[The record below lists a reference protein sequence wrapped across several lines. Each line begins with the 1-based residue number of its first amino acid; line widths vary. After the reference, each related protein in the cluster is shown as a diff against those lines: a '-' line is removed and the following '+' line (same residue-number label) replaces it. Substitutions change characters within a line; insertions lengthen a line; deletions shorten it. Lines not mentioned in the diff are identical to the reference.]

1 MSRLT
6 HSSGG
11 FARSLQMSSA
21 RFFAFVEG
29 GLDRPFFD
37 RLIAGVCG
45 PRAIKHQVIAVR
57 EIPGSAGGKIALLS
71 LFRQFRSSGRLLS
84 TAFGKA
90 MVCAFFADKDTD
102 DFSRTQL
109 RSAHLF
115 YTKTYDLEAHLFS
128 CGDLQRALA
137 DSCGLTLQQAKA
149 IIPSQNGWLVDV
161 ATKWK
166 DWTILCLISQT
177 KRVNCGCT
185 YDRASAVNI
194 NPLGPTDVAA
204 LESFK
209 SKLSPLL
216 GLSRHDFDSLFL
228 KVERRLTVALNSGQ
242 PLRYFKGKWLLHVLQ
257 RQLETSN
264 RPADSVV
271 NSAGDKV
278 TTALLSQVANHA
290 GCTCCAPFA
299 PGLAGL
305 IAHVLQ

>member
-45 PRAIKHQVIAVR
+45 PHSVRHQVIAVR
-57 EIPGSAGGKIALLS
+57 EIPGSAGGKIALIS
-71 LFRQFRSSGRLLS
+71 LFREFRSGGKLLT
-84 TAFGKA
+84 TAFGKS

-109 RSAHLF
+109 RSDHLF
-115 YTKTYDLEAHLFS
+115 YTSTYDLEAHLFS
-128 CGDLQRALA
+128 CGDLQRAVA
-137 DSCGLTLQQAKA
+137 DSCGITLQQAKTL
-149 IIPSQNGWLVDV
+149 IPSQNGWLVDV
-161 ATKWK
+161 ATNWK
-166 DWTILCLISQT
+166 DWTVLCLISQT
-177 KRVNCGCT
+177 RRVNCGCT

-194 NPLGPTDVAA
+194 NPLGQPDAIA

-209 SKLSPLL
+209 GKLATSL
-216 GLSRHDFDSLFL
+216 GISRNDFDKLFVR
-228 KVERRLTVALNSGQ
+228 VERRVTAALRGGH

-257 RQLETSN
+257 RHLEASQ
-264 RPADSVV
+264 RPVDAVV
-271 NSAGDKV
+271 NSAGEKV
-278 TTALLSQVANHA
+278 ITALLSQVANHA
-290 GCTCCAPFA
+290 GCQCCAPFA
-299 PGLAGL
+299 PGLGAL
-305 IAHVLQ
+305 AARVA

>member
-1 MSRLT
+1 MNRLT

-37 RLIAGVCG
+37 RLIAGVCS
-45 PRAIKHQVIAVR
+45 PRAIRHQVIAVR
-57 EIPGSAGGKIALLS
+57 EIPGSAGGKIALLT
-71 LFRQFRSSGRLLS
+71 LFRQFRSNGHLFK
-84 TAFGKA
+84 TAFGKS
-90 MVCAFFADKDTD
+90 MTCAFFADKDSD

-115 YTKTYDLEAHLFS
+115 YTLTYDLEAHLFS

-137 DSCGLTLQQAKA
+137 DACGLTLQQAKTL
-149 IIPSQNGWLVDV
+149 IPSQSGWLVDV

-166 DWTILCLISQT
+166 EWTALCLISQMR
-177 KRVNCGCT
+177 RVNCGCT

-194 NPLGPTDVAA
+194 NPLGPSDAAA

-209 SKLSPLL
+209 SKLCTSLAI
-216 GLSRHDFDSLFL
+216 SRNDFDLL
-228 KVERRLTVALNSGQ
+228 YMGVERRLNVALSGGR

-257 RQLETSN
+257 RQLEAAN
-264 RPADSVV
+264 RPADAMV

-278 TTALLSQVANHA
+278 TTALLSQVASHA
-290 GCTCCAPFA
+290 GCQCCAPFA
-299 PGLAGL
+299 RGLATL
-305 IAHVLQ
+305 VAQIA